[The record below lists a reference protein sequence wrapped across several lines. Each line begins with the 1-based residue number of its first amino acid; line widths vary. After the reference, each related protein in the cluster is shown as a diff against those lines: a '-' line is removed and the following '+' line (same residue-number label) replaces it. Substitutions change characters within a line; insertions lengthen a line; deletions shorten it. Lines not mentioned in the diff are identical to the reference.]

1 MKYVIIGGVAA
12 GMSAAME
19 IYRTDDSA
27 NITVLERGQD
37 YSYGQC
43 GLPYVVNDLI
53 SSTDKVIART
63 VEDFRN
69 KYQINARTNTIVIDV
84 NVDHQEVV
92 AIDTVTNEEFTVAY
106 DRLLIA
112 TGADPIKPN
121 WDGIDLAGIHT
132 FKTITDTNNLLSDL
146 TDDVK
151 QVTVIGAGYIGLELA
166 DALKSRGL
174 DVRLIQ
180 REDQVAE
187 IFDRDMAVLVQNE
200 AEKQGIEIILEE
212 TVKGFSGNDRV
223 EAVMTDKQTYPTDLV
238 LLAIGVK
245 PNTEFLNDTGIH
257 KLPNGAL
264 IVNAYQETSIKHIY
278 AAGDCATQYHRIK
291 QQHDYIPLGTTANK
305 QGRIAGANMAGRRIA
320 FKGVV
325 GSSIIKF
332 FDLSLGRTGLNE
344 NEAKQLNLPYTI
356 ISSVANSHAGYYPG
370 AEKLNLRLIYH
381 TETKQLLGGQ
391 IIGKKGV
398 DKRID
403 VLATALYAELTMSQ
417 LLDLD
422 LSYAPPYN
430 GAWDPIQQLV
440 RKSGLG

>member
-27 NITVLERGQD
+27 DITVLERGQD

-121 WDGIDLAGIHT
+121 WDGIDLEGIHT

-200 AEKQGIEIILEE
+200 AEKQGIEVILEE
-212 TVKGFSGNDRV
+212 TVKVFPEMVVSR
-223 EAVMTDKQTYPTDLV
+223 P
-238 LLAIGVK
+238 LLPI
-245 PNTEFLNDTGIH
+245 
-257 KLPNGAL
+257 
-264 IVNAYQETSIKHIY
+264 S
-278 AAGDCATQYHRIK
+278 
-291 QQHDYIPLGTTANK
+291 
-305 QGRIAGANMAGRRIA
+305 RRIQL
-320 FKGVV
+320 
-325 GSSIIKF
+325 I
-332 FDLSLGRTGLNE
+332 LSC
-344 NEAKQLNLPYTI
+344 
-356 ISSVANSHAGYYPG
+356 
-370 AEKLNLRLIYH
+370 
-381 TETKQLLGGQ
+381 
-391 IIGKKGV
+391 
-398 DKRID
+398 
-403 VLATALYAELTMSQ
+403 
-417 LLDLD
+417 
-422 LSYAPPYN
+422 
-430 GAWDPIQQLV
+430 
-440 RKSGLG
+440 

>member
-27 NITVLERGQD
+27 DITVLERGQD

-84 NVDHQEVV
+84 NVDHQEVI

-121 WDGIDLAGIHT
+121 WDGIDLEGIHT

-146 TDDVK
+146 TDGVK

-257 KLPNGAL
+257 ILPNGAL

-278 AAGDCATQYHRIK
+278 AAGDCATHYHRIK

>member
-200 AEKQGIEIILEE
+200 AEMQGIEVILEE
-212 TVKGFSGNDRV
+212 TVKSFSGNGRV
-223 EAVMTDKQTYPTDLV
+223 EAVITDKQTYPTDLV

>member
-84 NVDHQEVV
+84 DVDHQEVV

-121 WDGIDLAGIHT
+121 WDGIDLEGIHT

-151 QVTVIGAGYIGLELA
+151 KVTVIGAGYIGLELA

-370 AEKLNLRLIYH
+370 AAKLNLRLIYH

>member
-27 NITVLERGQD
+27 DITVLERGQD

-121 WDGIDLAGIHT
+121 WDGIDLEGIHT

-278 AAGDCATQYHRIK
+278 AAGDCATHYHRIK

-305 QGRIAGANMAGRRIA
+305 QGRIAGANMAGRRVA

>member
-27 NITVLERGQD
+27 DITVLERGQD

-84 NVDHQEVV
+84 DVDHQEVI

-121 WDGIDLAGIHT
+121 WDGIDLEGIHT

-223 EAVMTDKQTYPTDLV
+223 EAVMTDKQTYSTDLV

-278 AAGDCATQYHRIK
+278 AAGDCATHYHRIK

-356 ISSVANSHAGYYPG
+356 ISSVTNSHAGYYPG

>member
-27 NITVLERGQD
+27 DITVLERGQD

-121 WDGIDLAGIHT
+121 WDGIDLEGIHT

-278 AAGDCATQYHRIK
+278 AAGDCATHYHRIK

>member
-84 NVDHQEVV
+84 DVDHQEVV

-121 WDGIDLAGIHT
+121 WDGIDLEGIHT

-151 QVTVIGAGYIGLELA
+151 KVTVIGAGYIGLELA

-200 AEKQGIEIILEE
+200 AEMQGIEIILEE
-212 TVKGFSGNDRV
+212 TVKSFSGNGRA
-223 EAVMTDKQTYPTDLV
+223 EAVITDKQTYPTDLV

-245 PNTEFLNDTGIH
+245 PNTEFLNNTGIH

-381 TETKQLLGGQ
+381 TETKQLLGG
-391 IIGKKGV
+391 
-398 DKRID
+398 
-403 VLATALYAELTMSQ
+403 A
-417 LLDLD
+417 
-422 LSYAPPYN
+422 N
-430 GAWDPIQQLV
+430 HW
-440 RKSGLG
+440 

>member
-257 KLPNGAL
+257 MLPNGAL

>member
-187 IFDRDMAVLVQNE
+187 IFDHDMAELVQNE
-200 AEKQGIEIILEE
+200 AEMQGIEVILEE
-212 TVKGFSGNDRV
+212 TVKSFSGNGRV
-223 EAVMTDKQTYPTDLV
+223 EAVITDKQTYPTDLV

>member
-27 NITVLERGQD
+27 DITVLERGQD

-121 WDGIDLAGIHT
+121 WDGIDLEGIHT

-200 AEKQGIEIILEE
+200 AEMQGIEVILEE
-212 TVKGFSGNDRV
+212 TVKSFSGNGRV
-223 EAVMTDKQTYPTDLV
+223 EAVITDKQTYPTDLV

>member
-27 NITVLERGQD
+27 DITVLERGQD

-84 NVDHQEVV
+84 DVDHQEVI
-92 AIDTVTNEEFTVAY
+92 AIDTVTNEEFAVAY

-121 WDGIDLAGIHT
+121 WDGIDLEGIHT
-132 FKTITDTNNLLSDL
+132 FKTITDTNNLLRDL

-212 TVKGFSGNDRV
+212 TVKGFSGNGRV
-223 EAVMTDKQTYPTDLV
+223 EAVITDKQTYPTDLV

-257 KLPNGAL
+257 ILPNGAL

-356 ISSVANSHAGYYPG
+356 ISSVTNSHAGYYPG
-370 AEKLNLRLIYH
+370 AEKLNLRFIYH